1 MSSRVSDASDAPL
14 LDRAE
19 TRRHVVAAAVGRYY
33 HFVVEFFVAGFLVF
47 GLIAGLLQINAA
59 VRIKLFDWVVIS
71 SLVTGLIVFLLA
83 VIHTRVRR
91 MWRGLEQGRDDSGL
105 QLLRANPKLRK
116 ALGAYLGEQTL
127 NRLSA
132 VVIFSFLT
140 TVQFMFVYTHVHSY
154 GSQTIDALDR
164 GFPNDQLPTFVHARY
179 LLALTW
185 QVITS
190 AIYLWKVLGGY
201 YKHKSLR
208 HFKIRDDG

>member
-1 MSSRVSDASDAPL
+1 MSSRVSDSPDAPL

-33 HFVVEFFVAGFLVF
+33 HFVVEFFIAGFLVF

-71 SLVTGLIVFLLA
+71 SIVTGLIVFLLA
-83 VIHTRVRR
+83 VIRTRVRR
-91 MWRGLEQGRDDSGL
+91 LRRESAQGRDEAGL
-105 QLLRANPKLRK
+105 QLLKANPKLKK
-116 ALGAYLGEQTL
+116 ALGALLGERTL
-127 NRLSA
+127 VRLTA
-132 VVIFSFLT
+132 VVLFSFLT

-154 GSQTIDALDR
+154 GSRAIDALDG

-179 LLALTW
+179 MLALTL

-201 YKHKSLR
+201 YKHESLR
-208 HFKIRDDG
+208 HFKIQDDG